1 MKRTSFT
8 FILTYLHHSYQ
19 RTKNPCDTDALLTG
33 IYVLVYCFT
42 VLKKV
47 VRQTTKKCIYA
58 QTINGGIMKDLTRKT
73 RYTTEEL
80 FAIIKNG
87 GCRSCGTS
95 DCFAITELGI
105 QYMTTEDLDERT
117 MIEKFLCTVLQ
128 DDGFPPDIQSIAI
141 HILKNENLVSEFTE
155 RIMNDFEHDPDN
167 AEIMHQ
173 VTERLNRH

>member
-1 MKRTSFT
+1 
-8 FILTYLHHSYQ
+8 
-19 RTKNPCDTDALLTG
+19 
-33 IYVLVYCFT
+33 
-42 VLKKV
+42 
-47 VRQTTKKCIYA
+47 
-58 QTINGGIMKDLTRKT
+58 
-73 RYTTEEL
+73 
-80 FAIIKNG
+80 
-87 GCRSCGTS
+87 
-95 DCFAITELGI
+95 
-105 QYMTTEDLDERT
+105 MTTEDLDERT